1 MPNELWSAVGALLI
15 ATAML
20 ATHPIKPMV
29 AQHIETRIAA
39 NWSELH
45 TAQSGCPADVHCPGS
60 YPTH

>member
-20 ATHPIKPMV
+20 ATHPIKPVV

-39 NWSELH
+39 NWSDLH
-45 TAQSGCPADVHCPGS
+45 PVQSGCPADLPCRVP